1 MLVGSRFGA
10 EVGSD
15 VDAFGVRN
23 TVIGDYES
31 FVKSFMDI
39 ADPRVKAK
47 VEDEISAGLLWPEP
61 WLALNP
67 SFQSGGKISHLV
79 TDDLL
84 DGRCTDIFRR
94 RTESDPQGSELTLHQ
109 HQRDAVVIA
118 ARGESY
124 VLTTGTGSGKSLSYI
139 VPIVDRVLREGSGKG
154 VQAIVVYPMNALAN
168 SQLGELEKFLGKT
181 APKVTYE
188 RYTGQ
193 EDRKTRDSI
202 LANPPDILLTNYV
215 MLELLLTRPN
225 ERKALIESAKNL
237 RFLVLDE
244 LHTYR
249 GRQGADV
256 AMLIR
261 RLRGAVAAG
270 KQLQCVGTSATLA
283 GPGTKAGQRAEV
295 AALASRLFGTEF
307 LPDNIVG
314 ETLRRATRGQTDPAQ
329 LRTRIGQ
336 DPPDSRADLETDPLA
351 IWIEQQFGLRMDDE
365 GKLARQTPQRLED
378 VAALL
383 AKTTDLPLEDCASA
397 LRATLLA
404 GANAKDSDSRSLF
417 AFKLHQFIGKGDTAY
432 VTLEHPDTRYI
443 TTKYQASA
451 PIGESNRPLFPLAF
465 CRECGQDYVVVVQ
478 DGKDKLAPRALRGT
492 IEDASTVAAVLLL
505 RDTPW
510 PAEDDASLLAL
521 LPDDYITE
529 SGDNRVLDRA
539 RRTRLPKAVQVDEF
553 GMLGGGLHGALF
565 ETLHFCPTC
574 RTSYDSTSQ
583 SEFTRLASLGTE
595 GRAGA
600 VTVLSQ
606 SVVRTLRAEPGVPD
620 EARKFLAFSD
630 NRQDASLQAGNFNDF
645 VLVGLVRSAVLRAVS
660 EWGNKSDDPL
670 SDEDLGRAVV
680 QALDLAPADYALNAD
695 ADYGAKRK
703 IEKALRDAVAY
714 RVYADLQRGWKI
726 TMPNLEQTGQLVID
740 YDSISLIASDQ
751 ALWEHEKV
759 EAGPALLHAEPAE
772 REEAIRVL
780 MDEMRRKLCI
790 ETPYL
795 TEERYDEI
803 RRSSSEWL
811 RAPWALNDER
821 GAYAASCFPGKKPPT
836 ADASN
841 LYLSGLSLYGRWLRR
856 PNRFAHLKE
865 HKLKVDEATDLIF
878 QLCKGLAQAG
888 ILFKVEDKNRPTG
901 YRIQASMLQ
910 WTRGE
915 GLKRAADPLRGN
927 SAVGRVNAYFA
938 DFYLDAARGLAGL
951 EAREHTAQVRP
962 DDRRDR
968 EAAFGDA
975 KLPVLY
981 CSPTMELGVD
991 IKDLSVVGMRNVPPT
1006 PANYAQRSGR
1016 AGRSGQPAVVFTYCA
1031 TGNAHDNFYFSR
1043 SQDMVAGAVAPPRLE
1058 LGNQDLVRAHANA
1071 IWLVETGLDLKSSML
1086 DLVDVDTTGEPWF
1099 PDVVSRIGDK
1109 AAATRA
1115 IQHITEVLTATPEV
1129 VSAPWW
1135 RDDWVAQTVEDAPG
1149 AMRRALDRW
1158 RGLRRDAIAEIDGA
1172 SKVLQTDNADQ
1183 NSKRAAKARIG
1194 EARGQLDLL
1203 KGESGDNNQGDFYTY
1218 RYFASEGFLPGYSF
1232 PRLPLAAFIPAERK
1246 TRNGQGDYV
1255 QRPRFLA
1262 ISEFGPGAFIYHEGA
1277 RYEVDRV
1284 SLPAK
1289 DDGSGVNLTESKRC
1303 EACGY
1308 LNEGNGETGADV
1320 CEQCQSGPL
1329 QSIPALMKLLAV
1341 RTRRRDRISADE
1353 DERQRAGHEIVTTMR
1368 FEPHGE
1374 RSSQQTS
1381 HMRAPDGTEL
1391 AEFTYGD
1398 TALIRRMNVGLRRRK
1413 NKDIRGYLL
1422 NTVTGKWE
1430 RNNAD
1435 VPAGANDGTAAQA
1448 STEQPHGEQHPR
1460 VVPYV
1465 EDHRNA
1471 LLLRLPFLPEPEQRM
1486 AVLYALKRGIE
1497 AVFQLENS
1505 ELAAEPLP
1513 DRIGDNA
1520 WAFLLLFEAAEG
1532 GAGVL
1537 RRLASEHGAI
1547 QAVAREALK
1556 ILHFDPATGNDLER
1570 PEHAAPDAEKC
1581 AQACY
1586 DCLLSYG
1593 NQWEHRSLGRHK
1605 AKDALLALAAG
1616 TLEIGGIGGED
1627 RASQYARLA
1636 KPSNT
1641 FETEWLMECEA
1652 GGYRLPDLA
1661 QELLDDVPG
1670 VRPDFAYRRADGDC
1684 AIFID
1689 GPVHEHAHTAQKD
1702 KKAQQRL
1709 ENEGWLV
1716 LRFTTDRSAWPKIFN
1731 ANSKTFGAGK

>member
-1 MLVGSRFGA
+1 
-10 EVGSD
+10 
-15 VDAFGVRN
+15 
-23 TVIGDYES
+23 
-31 FVKSFMDI
+31 
-39 ADPRVKAK
+39 
-47 VEDEISAGLLWPEP
+47 
-61 WLALNP
+61 
-67 SFQSGGKISHLV
+67 
-79 TDDLL
+79 
-84 DGRCTDIFRR
+84 
-94 RTESDPQGSELTLHQ
+94 
-109 HQRDAVVIA
+109 
-118 ARGESY
+118 
-124 VLTTGTGSGKSLSYI
+124 
-139 VPIVDRVLREGSGKG
+139 
-154 VQAIVVYPMNALAN
+154 MNALAN
-168 SQLGELEKFLGKT
+168 SQLGELEKFLGKQ

-193 EDRKTRDSI
+193 EDRKTREGI

-237 RFLVLDE
+237 RFLALDE

-261 RLRGAVAAG
+261 RLRAAIGAGQA
-270 KQLQCVGTSATLA
+270 LQCVGTSATLA
-283 GPGTKAGQRAEV
+283 GPGTKAEQRSEV
-295 AALASRLFGTEF
+295 ANLATRLFGTTF
-307 LPDNIVG
+307 DPDNIVG
-314 ETLRRATRGQTDPAQ
+314 ETLKRATTGETNPAE
-329 LRTRIGQ
+329 LRTRVSQ
-336 DPPDSRADLETDPLA
+336 PPPTSRVGLEVDPLA
-351 IWIEQQFGLRMDDE
+351 IWIEQQFGLRSDDE
-365 GKLARQTPQRLED
+365 GKLARQTPQRLEE
-378 VAALL
+378 VAGLL
-383 AKTTDLPLEDCASA
+383 AKTTDLPLEDCAAA

-404 GANAKDSDSRSLF
+404 GANAKDTASRSLF

-432 VTLEHPDTRYI
+432 VTLEHRDDRYI

-451 PIGESNRPLFPLAF
+451 PVGEPNRPLFPLAF
-465 CRECGQDYVVVVQ
+465 CRECGQDYLVVAR
-478 DGKDKLAPRALRGT
+478 DGKDKLVPRQMSGGLGDGSQAP
-492 IEDASTVAAVLLL
+492 AVLLL
-505 RDTPW
+505 REEPW
-510 PAEDDASLLAL
+510 PGEDNPDLLAL
-521 LPDDYITE
+521 LPDDYAVE
-529 SGDNRVLDRA
+529 YGEGRVLDKA
-539 RRTRLPKAVQVDEF
+539 RRTRLPQAVQVDEF
-553 GMLGGGLHGALF
+553 GLLGGGLHGVLF

-574 RTSYDSTSQ
+574 RTSYESTRQ
-583 SEFTRLASLGTE
+583 SEFSRLASLGTE

-606 SVVRTLRAEPGVPD
+606 SVVRTLRAEPEVPD

-645 VLVGLVRSAVLRAVS
+645 VLVGLVRAAILRAVQ
-660 EWGNKSDDPL
+660 EWQAKGSDPL
-670 SDEDLGRAVV
+670 SDEDLGRAMVN
-680 QALDLAPADYALNAD
+680 ALNLTPAEFALNPD
-695 ADYGAKRK
+695 ADYGAKKK
-703 IEKALRDAVAY
+703 IDRALRDAVAY

-726 TMPNLEQTGQLVID
+726 TMPNLEQTGQLVIG
-740 YDSISLIASDQ
+740 YDSLREIAADPG
-751 ALWEHEKV
+751 LWEHSDV
-759 EAGPALLHAEPAE
+759 GADAILLNAHRDE
-772 REEAIRVL
+772 REQALRVL
-780 MDEMRRKLCI
+780 LDEMRRNLCI

-811 RAPWALNDER
+811 RPPWALSDER
-821 GAYAASCFPGKKPPT
+821 GVYSAICFPGKKSAG
-836 ADASN
+836 ADRSN

-856 PNRFAHLKE
+856 ADRFAHLKDN
-865 HKLKVDEATDLIF
+865 KLKVDDATNLIY
-878 QLCKGLAQAG
+878 QMCRGLAKAG
-888 ILFKVEDKNRPTG
+888 LLFRVEEKNRPTG

-910 WTRGE
+910 WTPGD
-915 GLKRAADPLRGN
+915 GTKRAADPLRGN
-927 SAVGRVNAYFA
+927 SAVGRVNPYFA
-938 DFYLDAARGLAGL
+938 EFYLDAARGLAGL

-991 IKDLSVVGMRNVPPT
+991 IKDLAVVGMRNVPPT

-1016 AGRSGQPAVVFTYCA
+1016 AGRSGQPAVVLTYCA

-1071 IWLVETGLDLKSSML
+1071 IWLVETGLDLKASML
-1086 DLVDVDTTGEPWF
+1086 DLVDVDTDGEPWF
-1099 PDVVSRIGDK
+1099 PDVTDRITN
-1109 AAATRA
+1109 AASAKRA
-1115 IQHITEVLTATPEV
+1115 ITQITAVLTATPEV
-1129 VSAPWW
+1129 TSAPWW
-1135 RDDWVAQTVEDAPG
+1135 REDWVGSVVADAPT

-1158 RGLRRDAIAEIDGA
+1158 RGLRKDAIAEIEGA

-1183 NSKRAAKARIG
+1183 RSKQAAKARIS

-1203 KGESGDNNQGDFYTY
+1203 KGEVGDTNQGDFYTY

-1246 TRNGQGDYV
+1246 TRNGQGDFV

-1284 SLPAK
+1284 SLPSK

-1329 QSIPALMKLLAV
+1329 QNIPALMKLLAV
-1341 RTRRRDRISADE
+1341 KTRRRDRISADE
-1353 DERQRAGHEIVTTMR
+1353 DERQRAGHEIVTTIR

-1381 HMRAPDGTEL
+1381 HVHAEDGTQL
-1391 AEFTYGD
+1391 GQLTYGD

-1422 NTVTGKWE
+1422 NTVTGRWE
-1430 RNNAD
+1430 RSDAEQQ
-1435 VPAGANDGTAAQA
+1435 PGANDGTAGEA
-1448 STEQPHGEQHPR
+1448 STDQIDVDKHPR

-1471 LLLRLPFLPEPEQRM
+1471 LLLRLPSLPEPEQRM

-1497 AVFQLENS
+1497 AVFQLENN

-1513 DRIGDNA
+1513 DRIGDHA
-1520 WAFLLLFEAAEG
+1520 WAVLLLFEAAEG

-1537 RRLASEHGAI
+1537 RRLASEHGAM
-1547 QAVAREALK
+1547 QAVAREALS
-1556 ILHFDPATGNDLER
+1556 ILHFNPDDGTDLER
-1570 PEHAAPDAEKC
+1570 AAHAAPDAEKC
-1581 AQACY
+1581 AKACY

-1593 NQWEHRSLGRHK
+1593 NQWDHQALDRHK
-1605 AKDALLALAAG
+1605 AKHALLALAAS
-1616 TLEIGGIGGED
+1616 TLAIGGAGGED
-1627 RASQYARLA
+1627 RATQFDRLS
-1636 KPSNT
+1636 KPSNS
-1641 FETEWLMECEA
+1641 FEKEWLKECEA
-1652 GGYRLPDLA
+1652 GGYRLPDQA
-1661 QELLDDVPG
+1661 QELLDDVPD

-1689 GPVHEHAHTAQKD
+1689 GPVHEHAHIAQKD

-1716 LRFTTDRSAWPKIFN
+1716 LRFTTDRSAWPTIFK
-1731 ANSKTFGAGK
+1731 ANDRTFGTGK